1 MDLKDHLIFH
11 ERAYKGTFLL
21 LSQAVFG
28 NLVLLSYCQDT
39 LYKGFTIPLYALN
52 KKLRVSNMSEIIN
65 VQNISYKYTDEDQR
79 PALQDVSFSINR
91 GEWVAIIGPNGSG
104 KSTLAKTINGL
115 IEPDSGEVTVG
126 GLSLNEENVWSIRQ
140 MVGMV
145 FQNPDNQF
153 VGSTVQDDVAFGL
166 ENLGVPREDML
177 ERVRSALE
185 KVNMLEFAE
194 REPARLS
201 GGQKQR
207 VAIAGIVAL
216 RPDIMI
222 LDEATSMLDPQGR
235 EEVLRTVKE
244 VKEQENLS
252 VLSITHDIDEAAE
265 ANRILVMRDGKM
277 IQEGTPE
284 TIFSY
289 GEELIKMGLDLP
301 FPERLKASLKK
312 QGVAVPD
319 DYITEERMVDW
330 LWTYVSKK

>member
-1 MDLKDHLIFH
+1 
-11 ERAYKGTFLL
+11 
-21 LSQAVFG
+21 
-28 NLVLLSYCQDT
+28 
-39 LYKGFTIPLYALN
+39 
-52 KKLRVSNMSEIIN
+52 MSEIIN
-65 VQNISYKYTDEDQR
+65 VKNVTYTYDDEDQR
-79 PALQDVSFSINR
+79 PALKGVSFSINK

-104 KSTLAKTINGL
+104 KSTLAKTVNGL
-115 IEPDSGEVTVG
+115 IEPDSGEVAVG
-126 GLSLNEENVWSIRQ
+126 GLELNDKNVWSIRE

-166 ENLGVPREDML
+166 ENLGIPREEMH
-177 ERVRSALE
+177 ERVRTALE

-252 VLSITHDIDEAAE
+252 VLSITHDIDEAAA
-265 ANRILVMRDGKM
+265 ANRVLVMRDGQM

-289 GEELIKMGLDLP
+289 GEKLVEMGLDLP

-312 QGVAVPD
+312 EGIDVPK
-319 DYITEERMVDW
+319 DYLTEEGMVDW

>member
-1 MDLKDHLIFH
+1 
-11 ERAYKGTFLL
+11 
-21 LSQAVFG
+21 
-28 NLVLLSYCQDT
+28 
-39 LYKGFTIPLYALN
+39 
-52 KKLRVSNMSEIIN
+52 MSEIIN
-65 VQNISYKYTDEDQR
+65 VKNITYQYTDEDQR
-79 PALQDVSFSINR
+79 PALKGVSFSINQ

-115 IEPDSGEVTVG
+115 IEPDSGSVTVG
-126 GLSLNEENVWSIRQ
+126 GLPLNETNVWSIRE

-166 ENLGVPREDML
+166 ENIGVPREDMI
-177 ERVRSALE
+177 ERVREALD
-185 KVNMLEFAE
+185 KVNMLDFAD

-216 RPDIMI
+216 RPSIMI

-235 EEVLRTVKE
+235 AEVLRTVKE

-265 ANRILVMRDGKM
+265 ANRVLVMRDGQM

-284 TIFSY
+284 RIFSY
-289 GEELIKMGLDLP
+289 GEKLIEMGLDLP
-301 FPERLKASLKK
+301 FPERLKASLQK
-312 QGVAVPD
+312 QGINVPAE
-319 DYITEERMVDW
+319 YLTEEGMVDW